1 MSSKKIVLI
10 GAGGHA
16 KACIEIIESAGKFS
30 IAQIVGQSPE
40 IGSSVLGHVIKHTDA
55 DLALLREEYEY
66 AFIGI
71 GQMHNP
77 EPRREIHSNL
87 LNLGYQIP
95 TIISKHAIVSSNA
108 KIGTGSIVM
117 NGAILNAN
125 CTVGENVIVNSSA
138 LLEHDVFVGA
148 DCHISTRVT
157 INGNS
162 RIGQGTFLGSGTV
175 IRNGIEIG
183 ENSFVDMGSVITE
196 SLPPNSRY
204 RKNS

>member
-1 MSSKKIVLI
+1 MSSKKVVLI

-16 KACIEIIESAGKFS
+16 KACIEIIESAGEFS

-71 GQMHNP
+71 GQIHNP
-77 EPRREIHSNL
+77 EPRREIHSKL
-87 LNLGYQIP
+87 LKLGYQMP
-95 TIISKHAIVSSNA
+95 TIISKHAVVSSNA
-108 KIGTGSIVM
+108 KIGDGSIVM
-117 NGAILNAN
+117 NGAILNAD
-125 CTVGENVIVNSSA
+125 CTVGTNVIVNSAA
-138 LLEHDVFVGA
+138 LLEHDVFVGD

-157 INGNS
+157 INGSS
-162 RIGQGTFLGSGTV
+162 RIGKGTFLGSGTV

-183 ENSFVDMGSVITE
+183 ENSFVGMGTTVTQ
-196 SLPPNSRY
+196 SLPANSKIRME
-204 RKNS
+204 N

>member
-1 MSSKKIVLI
+1 MSLKKIVLI

-16 KACIEIIESAGKFS
+16 KACIEIIKSAGEFS
-30 IAQIVGQSPE
+30 IAQVIGKSSE
-40 IGSSVLGHVIKHTDA
+40 IGSNVLGHVIKHTDA
-55 DLALLREEYEY
+55 DLALLREDYEY
-66 AFIGI
+66 ALIGI
-71 GQMHNP
+71 GQMHSP

-87 LNLGYQIP
+87 LNLGYQMP
-95 TIISKHAIVSSNA
+95 TIISKHAIVSSKA

-117 NGAILNAN
+117 NGAILNSD
-125 CTVGENVIVNSSA
+125 CTVGTNVIINSSA
-138 LLEHDVFVGA
+138 LLEHDVFVGD

-204 RKNS
+204 RMNS

>member
-16 KACIEIIESAGKFS
+16 KACIEIIQSTEEFS

-40 IGSSVLGHVIKHTDA
+40 IGSRVLGHVIKHTDA
-55 DLALLREEYEY
+55 DLELLREEYEY

-77 EPRREIHSNL
+77 ELRREIHSNL

-108 KIGTGSIVM
+108 KIGDGSIVM
-117 NGAILNAN
+117 NGAILNAD
-125 CTVGENVIVNSSA
+125 CTVGTNVIVNSAA
-138 LLEHDVFVGA
+138 LLEHDVFVGD

-157 INGNS
+157 INGS
-162 RIGQGTFLGSGTV
+162 TRIGHGTFLGSGTV
-175 IRNGIEIG
+175 IRNGLEIG
-183 ENSFVDMGSVITE
+183 ENSFVGMGSVVTE

>member
-1 MSSKKIVLI
+1 MSSKKIILI

-16 KACIEIIESAGKFS
+16 KACIEVIESAGEFS
-30 IAQIVGQSPE
+30 IAQIVGQSSE
-40 IGSSVLGHVIKHTDA
+40 IGSTVLGYVVKHTDA

-87 LNLGYQIP
+87 LNLGYQMP
-95 TIISKHAIVSSNA
+95 TIISKHAIVSSKA

-117 NGAILNAN
+117 NGAILNSD
-125 CTVGENVIVNSSA
+125 CTVGTNVIINSSA
-138 LLEHDVFVGA
+138 LLEHDVFVGD

-204 RKNS
+204 RMNS

>member
-16 KACIEIIESAGKFS
+16 KACIEVIESAGEFS
-30 IAQIVGQSPE
+30 IAQILGKSSE
-40 IGSSVLGHVIKHTDA
+40 IGLSVLGHVIKHTDA

-77 EPRREIHSNL
+77 ILRREILSNL

-95 TIISKHAIVSSNA
+95 AIISKHAIVSSKA

-117 NGAILNAN
+117 NGAILNAD
-125 CTVGENVIVNSSA
+125 CTVGKNVIVNSSA
-138 LLEHDVFVGA
+138 LLEHDVFVDD

-183 ENSFVDMGSVITE
+183 ENSFVNMGSVITE

-204 RKNS
+204 RKIS

>member
-16 KACIEIIESAGKFS
+16 KACIEIIESAGEYS

-40 IGSSVLGHVIKHTDA
+40 IGSSVLGHVVKYTDA

-77 EPRREIHSNL
+77 EPRRGIHSKL

-95 TIISKHAIVSSNA
+95 TIISKYAIVSSNA

-117 NGAILNAN
+117 NGAILNAD

-148 DCHISTRVT
+148 DCHVSTRVT
-157 INGNS
+157 VNGNS

-175 IRNGIEIG
+175 IRNGILIG

-204 RKNS
+204 GKNS